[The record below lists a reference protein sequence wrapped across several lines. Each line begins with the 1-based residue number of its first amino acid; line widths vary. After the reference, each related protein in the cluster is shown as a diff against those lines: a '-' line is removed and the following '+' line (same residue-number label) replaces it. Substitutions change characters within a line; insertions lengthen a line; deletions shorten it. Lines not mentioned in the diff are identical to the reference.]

1 LPLLRTGLTRILQI
15 AALLA
20 LWQVVH
26 FFTQSVFFTSPT
38 EVFKAFWQLSTVG
51 DMQGITLQKNLWTSF
66 FRVLHGF
73 LWGLVTA
80 VPLGVLLGLSN
91 RAYDWLKIIIEPARF
106 IPPLAWIPLAII
118 FLSGEA
124 RYAFII
130 WLGVFF
136 PVLITTMS
144 GVHSV
149 DRSLW
154 EVGKT
159 FRGSTLQ
166 LIWKIVLPSI
176 APHIASGARLGLGTG
191 WACIVAAEMIGGES
205 VGIGRMIVNYGELI
219 RLDAVVV
226 GMIVIG
232 LLGYALNELLLTF
245 ERYCFPWR
253 QKVTL

>member
-1 LPLLRTGLTRILQI
+1 MNILRTVFFRTLQI
-15 AALLA
+15 AALVA
-20 LWQVVH
+20 LWQLLHGV
-26 FFTQSVFFTSPT
+26 TKSVFFTSPA
-38 EVFKAFWQLSTVG
+38 EVARAFWQLSTVG
-51 DMQGITLQKNLWTSF
+51 DLQGITLQRNLWTSL

-73 LWGLVTA
+73 AWGLLTGI
-80 VPLGVLLGLSN
+80 PLGLLLGLSAP
-91 RAYDWLKIIIEPARF
+91 AYRWLKVVIEPVRF
-106 IPPLAWIPLAII
+106 IPPLAWVPLAII

-130 WLGVFF
+130 WLGTFF

-154 EVGKT
+154 EVGQT
-159 FRGSTLQ
+159 FRGTRLQ
-166 LIWKIVLPSI
+166 LIWKIVLPSS
-176 APHIASGARLGLGTG
+176 APHIAAGARLGLGTG

-232 LLGYALNELLLTF
+232 LLGYFLNEMLLGL
-245 ERYCFPWR
+245 ERYLFPWQR
-253 QKVTL
+253 KVKM